1 MNQNHTF
8 SSSVV
13 YLPLFSVLSIWIVYW
28 VQIRFWL
35 DQFEWGIFPRTWLG
49 LRGIFFS
56 PFIHGSLE
64 HLWNNSIPLFVLL
77 MALRFFYR
85 SVSTKVVWIGFL
97 TTGLLT
103 WIIARESYHIGASGF
118 IYFLVSF
125 LFFKGIQT
133 KHYRLVAL
141 SLAIVMFYGGM
152 IWYIFPNVKDGMS
165 WEGHLAGFVVGFCTT
180 FAFPMKEYQKVPVY
194 DWEKP
199 DYNPE
204 LDPFMQHFDENG
216 NFKPKPKPEE
226 EISSYFTTSIKVV
239 YDYVKKEGD

>member
-1 MNQNHTF
+1 MDKNTAL
-8 SSSVV
+8 SPSVI
-13 YLPLFSVLSIWIVYW
+13 LIPLLSVLAIWVGYW
-28 VQIRFWL
+28 VQIRFWI
-35 DQFEWGIFPRTWLG
+35 DQFEWGILPRTFLG
-49 LRGIFFS
+49 LRGIFCS
-56 PFIHGSLE
+56 PFIHSSLE

-85 SVSTKVVWIGFL
+85 SVSSQVIWIGFFA
-97 TTGLLT
+97 TGLVT
-103 WIIARESYHIGASGF
+103 WFIGRESYHIGASGF

-141 SLAIVMFYGGM
+141 SLSIVMFYGGM

-165 WEGHLAGFVVGFCTT
+165 WEGHLAGFLVGFFTT

-199 DYNPE
+199 DFNPE

-226 EISSYFTTSIKVV
+226 EIASYFTTSIKVL
-239 YDYVKKEGD
+239 YDYVKKEKD